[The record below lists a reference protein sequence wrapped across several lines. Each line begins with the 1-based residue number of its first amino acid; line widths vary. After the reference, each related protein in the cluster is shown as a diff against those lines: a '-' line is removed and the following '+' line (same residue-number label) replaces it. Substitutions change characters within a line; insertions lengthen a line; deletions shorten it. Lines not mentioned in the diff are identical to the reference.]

1 MKSLNLILKGV
12 FMGIADLVPGVSG
25 GTIAFILGIYN
36 ELIFSLSKLSF
47 SSLKKLKNEGLT
59 VFWIEINGNFLVK
72 LFSGILIGVS
82 LFTYLI
88 DWLINNYPIPLWA
101 FFIGI
106 LLSSTVFMYKKIKI
120 PNIKLLLYLFLGIL
134 ISFAIT
140 QISPTSEN
148 KSISELYLFLSS
160 FIAISAMILPG
171 ISGAYILILFGTYS
185 EVISI
190 IKGGLNIFL
199 QQDYTNLNS
208 VLYKVCIIGFGI
220 MSGILIFSKLFKWLL
235 IKFYDK
241 TLVFLIG
248 LMLGG
253 LNKIWPWQ
261 ENSENVLPFNYSGEK
276 YIIVSFIFFILGT
289 LFIFSVQFIEKQ
301 KYNDKKENN

>member
-1 MKSLNLILKGV
+1 
-12 FMGIADLVPGVSG
+12 MGIADLVPGVSG
-25 GTIAFILGIYN
+25 GTIAFILGIYD
-36 ELIFSLSKLSF
+36 EFIFSLSKLSF

-59 VFWIEINGNFLVK
+59 VFWIEINGNFLLK

-88 DWLINNYPIPLWA
+88 DWLIINYPIPLWA

-106 LLSSTVFMYKKIKI
+106 LLSSTGFIFRKIKI

-140 QISPTSEN
+140 QINLNSET
-148 KSISELYLFLSS
+148 KSISGLYLFLSS
-160 FIAISAMILPG
+160 LISISAMILPG

-185 EVISI
+185 EVIST
-190 IKGGLNIFL
+190 IKGILNIFF
-199 QQDYTNLNS
+199 QQDYTNLNGI
-208 VLYKVCIIGFGI
+208 LYNAGIIGFGI
-220 MSGILIFSKLFKWLL
+220 MLGILIFSKIFNWLL
-235 IKFYDK
+235 VKFYDK

-253 LNKIWPWQ
+253 LNKIWPWK

-276 YIIVSFIFFILGT
+276 NILLSLIFFILGT
-289 LFIFSVQFIEKQ
+289 LFIFGVQFIEKQ
-301 KYNDKKENN
+301 KNNDKKENK